1 MSAHNKLD
9 HDEITIVLPKH
20 DFCYPALKSQGY
32 EVLSPYKGNVLPL
45 RLLRE
50 LHFRSP
56 LPGKSIWYNKKL
68 KKINC
73 AIVYDAL
80 ITTEYMQWL
89 RKKNPDSRLI
99 YLYSN
104 PVDKAIDPRQLPD
117 SVCEKW
123 TTDKKES
130 EEYGIEYIGDG
141 GYIRT
146 WTVKKEEPEYD
157 VFFIGRDKGRLDKL
171 TEIKDRLESLGLTT
185 NFYITAY
192 HRYQRFGKKAYKPLV
207 PYTDV
212 LKMLGKTRSI
222 LHLVDGGQSG
232 ITFRV
237 MESIIHGIKLIT
249 DNRALKDSIYYNP
262 HNFFILGDDDLSD
275 LPAFLQRPF
284 MPYPQELVDKL
295 YYENAIIK
303 RIKEETSADRA

>member
-1 MSAHNKLD
+1 M
-9 HDEITIVLPKH
+9 
-20 DFCYPALKSQGY
+20 
-32 EVLSPYKGNVLPL
+32 PL

-89 RKKNPDSRLI
+89 RKKNPESRI
-99 YLYSN
+99 VYLYTN
-104 PVDKAIDPRQLPD
+104 PVDKAIDPSRLPD
-117 SVCEKW
+117 SLCEKW
-123 TTDKKES
+123 TTDKKDS
-130 EEYGIEYIGDG
+130 DEYGIEYIGDG
-141 GYIRT
+141 GYMRA

-192 HRYQRFGKKAYKPLV
+192 HRYQRFSKKVYKPLV

-232 ITFRV
+232 ITIRV

-249 DNRALKDSIYYNP
+249 DNKLLKDSIYYHPN
-262 HNFFILGDDDLSD
+262 NFFILGEDDIISLPDFLKKPFVPYSD
-275 LPAFLQRPF
+275 
-284 MPYPQELVDKL
+284 ELKESL
-295 YYENAIIK
+295 YYDNVLDHELSKA
-303 RIKEETSADRA
+303 